1 MSFRFG
7 SILNYRN
14 GIDRKN
20 ETAQAM
26 RELARLLEVL
36 QTKEKSK
43 GNLTSFLKPERFDDL
58 IKAVKT
64 VSGFDGATPKLRL
77 AVKLGYTLKKCLLI
91 AKG

>member
-1 MSFRFG
+1 LSFRFG
-7 SILNYRN
+7 SIQNYRN
-14 GIDRKN
+14 GMERKN
-20 ETAQAM
+20 ETAQGM
-26 RELARLLEVL
+26 RELARLLEAL
-36 QTKEKSK
+36 QTKSK